1 MSLSRF
7 ERTGT
12 EISQHRRSA
21 ASQRGLIIN
30 TRNSGI
36 IQFKKKYTFDGS
48 GRCSLVLIVDL
59 FSKNCQMGRWGLIRS
74 WSKRYPSFDFLRWF
88 SPVFSFFFFGIE
100 MEIKTS
106 TFSGKLAGHFFFIL
120 IFRNSSTCHLGTS
133 CWNSQGI
140 LMRAFTILIQ
150 SVCLLLSR
158 AWTFDFL
165 SRRSSSSSSS
175 EILRVAITALP
186 AETARG
192 NLEEI

>member
-30 TRNSGI
+30 TRNRRI

-59 FSKNCQMGRWGLIRS
+59 FSKNCQMGRCGLIRS

-88 SPVFSFFFFGIE
+88 SPVF
-100 MEIKTS
+100 
-106 TFSGKLAGHFFFIL
+106 LL
-120 IFRNSSTCHLGTS
+120 FRNRDGNQKHQPSAE
-133 CWNSQGI
+133 NSLAI
-140 LMRAFTILIQ
+140 
-150 SVCLLLSR
+150 
-158 AWTFDFL
+158 
-165 SRRSSSSSSS
+165 SSSSSSS
-175 EILRVAITALP
+175 EILRLAISALP
-186 AETARG
+186 AETAR
-192 NLEEI
+192 ES